1 MQIGQGS
8 LAMQEYI
15 RESWTWG
22 DSGTHESG
30 SSGLVVPSK
39 VDNIDGAKKSGFDV
53 FCLIQC
59 KLSTIQ
65 TEVAYIKI
73 LRLAYQEADQ

>member
-1 MQIGQGS
+1 
-8 LAMQEYI
+8 MQEYI
-15 RESWTWG
+15 RESWAWG

-59 KLSTIQ
+59 KLSTIK